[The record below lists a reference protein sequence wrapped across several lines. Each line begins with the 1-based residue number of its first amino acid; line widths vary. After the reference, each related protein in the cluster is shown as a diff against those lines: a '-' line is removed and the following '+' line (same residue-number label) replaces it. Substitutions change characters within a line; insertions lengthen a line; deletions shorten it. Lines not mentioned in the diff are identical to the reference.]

1 MKKFYFLFFFLLP
14 SVVISQSD
22 ISKILKDVEVSG
34 LVSFYYAYDTDKGQ
48 SLRQFS
54 AMSEIRNQFRIDLAQ
69 ISAKY
74 ESDFIRGKTTFHF
87 GDIPRYNWPD
97 KMQLIQEAYVGVS
110 PAKDFWIDAGYF
122 ITHIGGETF
131 PMYNF
136 FSTFAMSSY
145 VEPFYQSGIKI
156 SYDFSEKFSAS
167 LHILNGY
174 NVLEDNNE
182 NVSAGI
188 QLIYTH
194 CPNLKITYNN
204 IIGNEMP
211 KSTDGRT
218 RMLNNLVVN
227 LSPVKNLELIISGDY
242 TFQEK
247 SKLDGSDNS
256 AFAYGTFI
264 SSRYKVHPKINLMLR
279 GEYFSDP
286 DGILAGVYLNSEGNS
301 SGVKNSIGVT
311 GGIEYKPIES
321 SYFRLEARYLQF
333 DETLKL
339 FHDNSNSRGEVILSS
354 GIEF

>member
-1 MKKFYFLFFFLLP
+1 MKKFYILFFFLLP
-14 SVVISQSD
+14 SVVLSQSD
-22 ISKILKDVEVSG
+22 ISKILKDIDVSG
-34 LVSFYYAYDTDKGQ
+34 LVSFYYAYDTDK
-48 SLRQFS
+48 SLPIRQFS
-54 AMSEIRNQFRIDLAQ
+54 AMSQIRNQFRIDMAQ

-74 ESDFIRGKTTFHF
+74 ESDLVRGKTTFHY

-122 ITHIGGETF
+122 VTHIGGETF

-136 FSTFAMSSY
+136 FSSFAMSSY
-145 VEPFYQSGIKI
+145 VEPFYQSGIRA
-156 SYDFSEKFSAS
+156 SYAFSDKFAGT

-182 NVSAGI
+182 NLSGGI

-194 CPNLKITYNN
+194 CPNLKFTYNN

-211 KSTDGRT
+211 KGTGGRT
-218 RMLNNLVVN
+218 RMLNNLVIN
-227 LSPVKNLELIISGDY
+227 LSPAKKLELILSGDY

-256 AFAYGTFI
+256 ASAYGAYI
-264 SSRYKVHPKINLMLR
+264 SGRYRVHPKINLMLR
-279 GEYFSDP
+279 GEYFTDP
-286 DGILAGVYLNSEGNS
+286 DGILAGVYIDSEGNF
-301 SGVKNSIGVT
+301 SGVKNTLGVT

-321 SYFRLEARYLQF
+321 SYFRLEARYLQL
-333 DETLKL
+333 DKTLKL
-339 FHDNSNSRGEVILSS
+339 FYDNTNTRSEVILSS

>member
-1 MKKFYFLFFFLLP
+1 MKKLYFLFIFLLP
-14 SVVISQSD
+14 SIVFSQTN

-54 AMSEIRNQFRIDLAQ
+54 SMSPIRNQFRIDIAQ
-69 ISAKY
+69 ISANY
-74 ESDFIRGKTTFHF
+74 ESDLARGKVTFHF

-110 PAKDFWIDAGYF
+110 PAKNFWIDAGYF

-145 VEPFYQSGIKI
+145 VEPFYQSGIRA

-167 LHILNGY
+167 FHILNGY

-182 NVSAGI
+182 NLSAGI
-188 QLIYTH
+188 QLVYSH
-194 CPNLKITYNN
+194 CPNLKFTYNN

-211 KSTDGRT
+211 NGIGGRT
-218 RMLNNLVVN
+218 RMLNNLVIN
-227 LSPVKNLELIISGDY
+227 LSPAKNLELILSGDY

-256 AFAYGTFI
+256 ASAYGAYI
-264 SSRYKVHPKINLMLR
+264 SGRYKVHPKINLMLR

-286 DGILAGVYLNSEGNS
+286 DGILTGVYLNSDGNF
-301 SGVKNSIGVT
+301 SGVKNSLGVT
-311 GGIEYKPIES
+311 GGIEYKPIEP
-321 SYFRLEARYLQF
+321 SYFRLEARYLQL
-333 DETLKL
+333 DRTLNL
-339 FHDNSNSRGEVILSS
+339 FYDNSNSRGEVILSS